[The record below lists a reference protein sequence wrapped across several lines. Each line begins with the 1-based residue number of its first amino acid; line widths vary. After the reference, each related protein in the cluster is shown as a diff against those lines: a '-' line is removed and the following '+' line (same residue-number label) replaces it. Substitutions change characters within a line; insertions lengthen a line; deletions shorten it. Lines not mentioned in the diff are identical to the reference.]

1 MKLEARYKEVLPGM
15 NTLRM
20 LLTLVLLSAVLPTF
34 VFAHPNGTS
43 WEQVFNQYKVDVGYD
58 PSSFVVGEPVR
69 LDFNVTREQGGQDV
83 DFADVWVRVVR
94 DETTVFATGVHKPSI
109 GRAGMTFT
117 FPAAGAYSLHVR
129 FEKAGES
136 IVDATFPMTVNP
148 LAVPKKT
155 VQPLVVLAWTGW
167 PVAVVSIIFL
177 VFRRESSRFSA

>member
-1 MKLEARYKEVLPGM
+1 M
-15 NTLRM
+15 LRM
-20 LLTLVLLSAVLPTF
+20 LLALVLLSVVLPTF

-83 DFADVWVRVVR
+83 DFADVWVRIVR

-117 FPAAGAYSLHVR
+117 FPTAGAYALHVR

-136 IVDATFPMTVNP
+136 IVDASFPMTVTAAP
-148 LAVPKKT
+148 VPKKSL
-155 VQPLVVLAWTGW
+155 QPLTVLAWAGW
-167 PVAVVSIIFL
+167 PAAFFVSLYFIYK
-177 VFRRESSRFSA
+177 RKSK